1 MTTAR
6 DPLLQRSID
15 AMAVPGILI
24 DHRLIAN
31 GDEFA
36 LLPEEFRAYAS
47 SVIKVRRASGAAR
60 IVARELFLRLGH
72 AQRAL
77 PKSASGM
84 PIWPN
89 GIVGSLA
96 HDSEVAVAAMAM
108 RRDFSSLG
116 VDIEPAKALDPELL
130 DLVTTASE
138 RQRISGRSLP
148 WPSAVLGQGSCL
160 QGGLPTRR
168 HVLGSS
174 RRRGQSGNG
183 NRDGAQRADSQFQIL
198 YRHAHRRAGVH
209 F

>member
-24 DHRLIAN
+24 DHRLIAI
-31 GDEFA
+31 GDESA
-36 LLPEEFRAYAS
+36 LLPEEFRVYAS

-72 AQRAL
+72 AQRAI

-96 HDSEVAVAAMAM
+96 RRFEVAVATMAM

-130 DLVTTASE
+130 DLVTTATE
-138 RQRISGRSLP
+138 RQRLQDDLAMAVFSSRSK
-148 WPSAVLGQGSCL
+148 SCL
-160 QGGLPTRR
+160 QGRLPTRR
-168 HVLGSS
+168 HVFRPSG
-174 RRRGQSGNG
+174 RRGQPG
-183 NRDGAQRADSQFQIL
+183 NRNSDGAQRAGSQFQIL
-198 YRHAHRRAGVH
+198 YRDAHRRAGIH